1 MCLKL
6 TLVLTLLTG
15 SEAEEEVV
23 VEGMCVCVVR
33 VSVIVSMLK
42 KYKGS
47 EMSVVMGI
55 VLRVSV
61 TC

>member
-1 MCLKL
+1 
-6 TLVLTLLTG
+6 
-15 SEAEEEVV
+15 
-23 VEGMCVCVVR
+23 MCVCVVR